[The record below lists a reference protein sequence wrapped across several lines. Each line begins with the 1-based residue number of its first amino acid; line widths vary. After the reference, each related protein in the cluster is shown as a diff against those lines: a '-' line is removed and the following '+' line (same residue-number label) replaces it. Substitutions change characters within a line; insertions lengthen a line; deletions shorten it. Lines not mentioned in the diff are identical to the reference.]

1 MNILKVIFKQ
11 TWRDARAGD
20 LRLLGLAVVIAVAAV
35 TSVGFLADRVG
46 RALERDAA
54 QMLGADLVVESS
66 KPIPP
71 AFVERAQ
78 SLGLRTVLGWQF
90 PSMVGRDGRLVLASI
105 KGVEAGYPLR
115 GGLRT
120 TEVLGGPEQQTT
132 VAPEVGQA
140 WVDAQV
146 LSQTGLSIGETIKV
160 GDLSLKVTRVI
171 TYEPDRGAQFVNLA
185 PRVMLR
191 AEDLTRSGLIAPG
204 SRIGYNFLV
213 AGDLPAV
220 DLFREWLSRSMTA
233 GQKIVTVE
241 AGRPE
246 IRRSLDRAQEFL
258 ALVAMLA
265 VLIAAVAVAL
275 GARRFSQRHRNSV
288 AVMRCLGATQ
298 AKITAILLGEFV
310 LTGLLAS
317 LVGMALGWG
326 GQALM
331 VQALGGLLGADLPQ
345 ASIEPALQG
354 VFAGLW
360 LLLAFA
366 WPPLNGLRHVPPSQI
381 LRVQQDRIPLQ
392 SLMGYALG
400 LSGFSILMWWVAN
413 DVKLGIGLAAGFFS
427 AAALF
432 AGLGMLVLWVLS
444 GLRGRLKS
452 FPVLRFALAG
462 VVRRRGA
469 TIAQTSALAVGMMAI
484 LLLTIVR
491 TDLLAGWQR
500 TLPADAPNRFLIN
513 IQTDQVSS
521 IEKTLSEAGLTQVR
535 LSPMVRGRFVALNDR
550 MVSAADYDDARAQR
564 MVEREFNLS
573 YAERLA
579 EPGQIVAGR
588 DLNASH
594 SEVSLEIGLAKSL
607 GLKLGDKLDFDVA
620 GEKIRLEVTSLR
632 RVDWDSMRANFFAI
646 TTPAALKDAPQ
657 TWMTAFYL
665 PPDRIT
671 VTQQLVKQFPNL
683 TVFDVGAIL
692 SQLQN
697 ILDKVSIAVQGLF
710 LFSVFAGAIVLAA
723 ALSAT
728 RDERVREAALLRA
741 FGATRRQLAGAQR
754 IELLAVGALAGLLAA
769 GGATLA
775 AWALSHWV
783 FEFDMRFSLWPWA
796 LGLSVCMLGAWLAG
810 AVVLRGVLKTPPL
823 HILRHHT

>member
-1 MNILKVIFKQ
+1 MNIFNVIFRQ

-20 LRLLGLAVVIAVAAV
+20 LRLLGLAVVVAVAAV

-54 QMLGADLVVESS
+54 QMLGADLVMESA

-71 AFVERAQ
+71 GFIEHAKN
-78 SLGLRTVLGWQF
+78 LGLRTALGWQF
-90 PSMVGRDGRLVLASI
+90 PSMVGSDGRLVLASI
-105 KGVEAGYPLR
+105 KGVEAAYPLR

-120 TEVLGGPEQQTT
+120 AEVLGGPEQQTT

-146 LSQTGLSIGETIKV
+146 LGQTGLKIGETIKV
-160 GDLSLKVTRVI
+160 GDLSLQLARVI

-185 PRVMLR
+185 PRVMVR
-191 AEDLTRSGLIAPG
+191 AEDLLRSGLIAPG

-220 DLFREWLSRSMTA
+220 DIFRQWLSAAMTS
-233 GQKIVTVE
+233 GQKIVTLE

-258 ALVAMLA
+258 ALVAMLS

-275 GARRFSQRHRNSV
+275 GARRFGQRHRNSV

-298 AKITAILLGEFV
+298 AKVTAILLGEFV

-317 LVGMALGWG
+317 LLGLVLGWG

-331 VQALGGLLGADLPQ
+331 VQALGGLLGADLPL
-345 ASIEPALQG
+345 AGLEPALQG
-354 VFAGLW
+354 LFAGLW

-381 LRVQQDRIPLQ
+381 LRAQQESIPLQ
-392 SLMGYALG
+392 SVMGYLLG
-400 LSGFSILMWWVAN
+400 LSGFALLMWWVAN
-413 DVKLGIGLAAGFFS
+413 DIKLGIGLAAGFF
-427 AAALF
+427 AAASLF
-432 AGLGMLVLWVLS
+432 AGLGMIVLWALS
-444 GLRGRLKS
+444 GLRGRLTS

-513 IQTDQVSS
+513 IQTDQVPS
-521 IEKTLSEAGLTQVR
+521 IEKVLSEAGLTQVR

-550 MVSAADYDDARAQR
+550 AVSAADYDDARAQR
-564 MVEREFNLS
+564 LVEREFNLS
-573 YAERLA
+573 YANRLA

-588 DLNASH
+588 DLNADRP
-594 SEVSLEIGLAKSL
+594 EVSLEIGLAKSL
-607 GLKLGDKLDFDVA
+607 GLKVGDMLDFDVA
-620 GEKIRLEVTSLR
+620 GEKIRVEVTSLR

-646 TTPAALKDAPQ
+646 TTPAALKQAPQ

-671 VTQQLVKQFPNL
+671 VTQDLVKQFPNL

-692 SQLQN
+692 SQLQS
-697 ILDKVSIAVQGLF
+697 ILDKVSVAVQGLF

-741 FGATRRQLAGAQR
+741 FGATRRQLASAQR

-769 GGATLA
+769 SGATLA

-810 AVVLRGVLKTPPL
+810 ALVLRGVLKTPPL
-823 HILRHHT
+823 AILRHHA

>member
-66 KPIPP
+66 KPIPT

-146 LSQTGLSIGETIKV
+146 LSHTGLSIGETIKV

-220 DLFREWLSRSMTA
+220 DLFRDWLSRSMTA

-381 LRVQQDRIPLQ
+381 LRVQQDGIPLQ

-413 DVKLGIGLAAGFFS
+413 DVKLGIGLAAGFFA

-513 IQTDQVSS
+513 IQTDQVTS

-535 LSPMVRGRFVALNDR
+535 LSPMVRGRFIALNDR
-550 MVSAADYDDARAQR
+550 TVSAADYDDARAQR

-588 DLNASH
+588 DLNASR

-607 GLKLGDKLDFDVA
+607 GLKVGDRLDFDVA

>member
-1 MNILKVIFKQ
+1 
-11 TWRDARAGD
+11 
-20 LRLLGLAVVIAVAAV
+20 
-35 TSVGFLADRVG
+35 
-46 RALERDAA
+46 
-54 QMLGADLVVESS
+54 
-66 KPIPP
+66 
-71 AFVERAQ
+71 
-78 SLGLRTVLGWQF
+78 
-90 PSMVGRDGRLVLASI
+90 
-105 KGVEAGYPLR
+105 
-115 GGLRT
+115 
-120 TEVLGGPEQQTT
+120 
-132 VAPEVGQA
+132 
-140 WVDAQV
+140 
-146 LSQTGLSIGETIKV
+146 
-160 GDLSLKVTRVI
+160 
-171 TYEPDRGAQFVNLA
+171 
-185 PRVMLR
+185 
-191 AEDLTRSGLIAPG
+191 
-204 SRIGYNFLV
+204 
-213 AGDLPAV
+213 
-220 DLFREWLSRSMTA
+220 
-233 GQKIVTVE
+233 
-241 AGRPE
+241 
-246 IRRSLDRAQEFL
+246 
-258 ALVAMLA
+258 
-265 VLIAAVAVAL
+265 
-275 GARRFSQRHRNSV
+275 
-288 AVMRCLGATQ
+288 
-298 AKITAILLGEFV
+298 
-310 LTGLLAS
+310 
-317 LVGMALGWG
+317 
-326 GQALM
+326 
-331 VQALGGLLGADLPQ
+331 
-345 ASIEPALQG
+345 
-354 VFAGLW
+354 
-360 LLLAFA
+360 
-366 WPPLNGLRHVPPSQI
+366 
-381 LRVQQDRIPLQ
+381 
-392 SLMGYALG
+392 
-400 LSGFSILMWWVAN
+400 
-413 DVKLGIGLAAGFFS
+413 
-427 AAALF
+427 
-432 AGLGMLVLWVLS
+432 MLVLWVLS

-462 VVRRRGA
+462 IVRRRGA

-513 IQTDQVSS
+513 IQTDQVPS

-550 MVSAADYDDARAQR
+550 TVSAADYDDARAQR

-588 DLNASH
+588 DLNASR

-810 AVVLRGVLKTPPL
+810 AVVLRGVLITPPL

>member
-1 MNILKVIFKQ
+1 
-11 TWRDARAGD
+11 
-20 LRLLGLAVVIAVAAV
+20 
-35 TSVGFLADRVG
+35 
-46 RALERDAA
+46 
-54 QMLGADLVVESS
+54 
-66 KPIPP
+66 
-71 AFVERAQ
+71 
-78 SLGLRTVLGWQF
+78 
-90 PSMVGRDGRLVLASI
+90 
-105 KGVEAGYPLR
+105 
-115 GGLRT
+115 
-120 TEVLGGPEQQTT
+120 
-132 VAPEVGQA
+132 
-140 WVDAQV
+140 
-146 LSQTGLSIGETIKV
+146 
-160 GDLSLKVTRVI
+160 
-171 TYEPDRGAQFVNLA
+171 
-185 PRVMLR
+185 
-191 AEDLTRSGLIAPG
+191 
-204 SRIGYNFLV
+204 
-213 AGDLPAV
+213 
-220 DLFREWLSRSMTA
+220 
-233 GQKIVTVE
+233 
-241 AGRPE
+241 
-246 IRRSLDRAQEFL
+246 
-258 ALVAMLA
+258 
-265 VLIAAVAVAL
+265 
-275 GARRFSQRHRNSV
+275 
-288 AVMRCLGATQ
+288 
-298 AKITAILLGEFV
+298 
-310 LTGLLAS
+310 
-317 LVGMALGWG
+317 
-326 GQALM
+326 M

-381 LRVQQDRIPLQ
+381 LRVQQDGIPLQ

-413 DVKLGIGLAAGFFS
+413 DVKLGIGLAAGFFA

-513 IQTDQVSS
+513 IQTDQVPS

-550 MVSAADYDDARAQR
+550 TVSAADYDDARAQR

-588 DLNASH
+588 DLNASR

-810 AVVLRGVLKTPPL
+810 AVVLRGVLITPPL